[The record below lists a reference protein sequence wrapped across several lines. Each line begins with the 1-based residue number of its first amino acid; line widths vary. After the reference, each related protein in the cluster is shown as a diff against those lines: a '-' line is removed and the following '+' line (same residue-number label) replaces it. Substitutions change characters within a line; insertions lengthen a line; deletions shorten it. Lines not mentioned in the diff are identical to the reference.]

1 MATVEKGQGVGKRL
15 WTPLPPP
22 PPSSW
27 ELLPSRQL
35 PPHKPNGQV
44 CVKALFSHVWLCN
57 PVGYC
62 LLGSSVH
69 GIVQAR
75 IPEWVAISS
84 SRGSSLPWD
93 QTCVSH
99 ISCIGRWI
107 VYHYA
112 TWEASASGLALTETT
127 SNRGSLQT
135 SDSVHLRFNLWPQQ
149 TLLSS
154 AISPSPTSPGLT
166 TVPEWRI
173 QTFIS
178 VIFVQVKHIH
188 VCYLFG
194 DSWQPV

>member
-1 MATVEKGQGVGKRL
+1 MGCTFLSFTISTMCLCVCML
-15 WTPLPPP
+15 
-22 PPSSW
+22 SHF
-27 ELLPSRQL
+27 SR
-35 PPHKPNGQV
+35 
-44 CVKALFSHVWLCN
+44 VWLCN
-57 PVGYC
+57 PMAC
-62 LLGSSVH
+62 SLPGSSFH

-75 IPEWVAISS
+75 IQEWVAISS
-84 SRGSSLPWD
+84 SRGSCLPWD

-135 SDSVHLRFNLWPQQ
+135 SDSVYLRFNLWPQQ
-149 TLLSS
+149 TLPSS

-173 QTFIS
+173 QTS
-178 VIFVQVKHIH
+178 YQ
-188 VCYLFG
+188 
-194 DSWQPV
+194 